1 MLDSALPTRVSSI
14 WPFVKIFGVLDG
26 EYPVLGEITAAETEP
41 SLGDKVAFLSRGGV
55 YPETAADVVTRETHM
70 SWVFLVGEKA
80 YKLKKPVKFP
90 YLDFSTLQH
99 REAACLAELRLNLR
113 LAPAVYLGVSP
124 LRRSPGGLSL
134 GGDGKIVD
142 WLVVMRR
149 LDEEHMLH
157 REIEMHF
164 VDPAQ
169 LDRLASILVR
179 FYARTQR
186 VFTSPEATLCE
197 WRRNLAY
204 NRRVLLNPC
213 FEFPARLVWRIDR
226 AQRRFLAESPDLL
239 VERIRARRVVDGHGD
254 LRPEHIWLG
263 ASPQIIDCLEFNAT
277 LRAVDP
283 FDELAYLSLECERLG
298 TRWVGER
305 IARRVARGLRDGAP
319 EELFC
324 FYRCYRATL
333 RARLA
338 IAHLLE
344 PNPRTPEKW
353 PALARAYLR
362 IAEQDAMRIERS
374 LRKRASRRASRLPA
388 TAGSHPQRGP
398 RLAAHRSFGARGS
411 FPNEMREPYR

>member
-1 MLDSALPTRVSSI
+1 MLREVGAT
-14 WPFVKIFGVLDG
+14 
-26 EYPVLGEITAAETEP
+26 ETEP
-41 SLGDKVAFLSRGGV
+41 ALSDKVAFLSRGGV
-55 YPETAADVVTRETHM
+55 YPEPAASVVTHETHM
-70 SWVFLVGEKA
+70 SWVFLAGEKA
-80 YKLKKPVKFP
+80 YKLKKPVRFP
-90 YLDFSTLQH
+90 YLDFSTLQR
-99 REAACLAELRLNLR
+99 REAVCRAEVRLNLR
-113 LAPAVYLGVSP
+113 LAPTVYFGVTP
-124 LRRSPGGLSL
+124 LRLSPSGLSL
-134 GGDGKIVD
+134 RGEGQIVD

-149 LDEEHMLH
+149 LDEPHMLDHAIAAH
-157 REIEMHF
+157 RI
-164 VDPAQ
+164 DPAQ
-169 LDRLASILVR
+169 LDRLISILVQ

-186 VFTSPEATLCE
+186 VFTSPEAALGE
-197 WRRNLAY
+197 WRRNVAY
-204 NRRVLLNPC
+204 NRRVLLNPG
-213 FEFPARLVWRIDR
+213 FEFPAGLVWRIDR

-298 TRWVGER
+298 ARWVGER
-305 IARRVARGLRDGAP
+305 IARRVACRLRDGAP
-319 EELFC
+319 EELFR

-374 LRKRASRRASRLPA
+374 LRKPASRRASRPPA
-388 TAGSHPQRGP
+388 TAGSYPQRGP
-398 RLAAHRSFGARGS
+398 RLAAHRFFGARGS
-411 FPNEMREPYR
+411 FPNEMRGQCR